1 MIENV
6 GQFGDNCTVTGWG
19 KKNFEDQ
26 TIQTLMKQ
34 IHLPM
39 IDNEKCQQ
47 QLREAKNNAGTLILG
62 PNFNL
67 HESFNCAG
75 YD

>member
-1 MIENV
+1 
-6 GQFGDNCTVTGWG
+6 
-19 KKNFEDQ
+19 
-26 TIQTLMKQ
+26 MKQ

-39 IDNEKCQQ
+39 VDNEKCQQ

-75 YD
+75 YDYFFVIN

>member
-1 MIENV
+1 
-6 GQFGDNCTVTGWG
+6 
-19 KKNFEDQ
+19 
-26 TIQTLMKQ
+26 MKQ

-75 YD
+75 YDYFFVIN